1 MKTLACCYGTRPEFI
16 KIAPIVLELQRTHA
30 SIKPLLIC
38 SGQHEELLDG
48 LDTAFG
54 VRVVRSLDIRKIIG
68 PTDSLPLLAEASHTR
83 FAQALQSIN
92 PDGVL
97 VQGDAASSFLTA
109 FAAFHLHIPVF
120 YVEAGLRTYDL
131 EQPFPEEAYRQLTS
145 RLASYCFA
153 PTEENKKN
161 LLREGISKDRI
172 FVTGN
177 TIVDA
182 LEMIVKGPFPPA
194 TPVGGSRQ
202 GRTFTYFPWLKKMA
216 YRRLILVTIH
226 RRENQGEILQRM
238 LRALRRIQGKYPD
251 DLFVFSV
258 HPNPNVR
265 IPVYSRLKNNPRFV
279 LINPPRYVQF
289 LSLLS
294 VTSVVMTDSG
304 GIQEEAPSFGVPAL
318 VLRNK
323 TERVEGLTTGW
334 SFLAGTEE
342 QGIID
347 TFERLN
353 SWKKPKTGNPY
364 GDGKA
369 AARIA
374 KIISNI
380 LRVQG

>member
-16 KIAPIVLELQRTHA
+16 KIAPIVLELQRKYT

-54 VRVVRSLDIRKIIG
+54 IRVVRSLDIRKIIG

-97 VQGDAASSFLTA
+97 VQGDAASSFLAA

-153 PTEENKKN
+153 PTIVSQQN
-161 LLREGISKDRI
+161 LLNEGIAANRI
-172 FVTGN
+172 FVVGN
-177 TIVDA
+177 TVVDA
-182 LEMIVKGPFPPA
+182 VNFFNSHLQKNGIERLY
-194 TPVGGSRQ
+194 TEN
-202 GRTFTYFPWLKKMA
+202 FPWMRQRE
-216 YRRLILVTIH
+216 YRRLILVTVH
-226 RRENQGEILQRM
+226 RRENQGKVLHGI
-238 LRALRRIQGKYPD
+238 LRALLAIQKKHPG

-258 HPNPNVR
+258 HPNPKVR
-265 IPVYSRLKNNPRFV
+265 LAVYSMLKNNPRFV
-279 LINPPRYVQF
+279 LIHPPRYFHF
-289 LSLLS
+289 LTLLRRAS
-294 VTSVVMTDSG
+294 IVMTDSG
-304 GIQEEAPSFGVPAL
+304 GMQEEAPSFGIPTL
-318 VLRNK
+318 VLRRK
-323 TERVEGLTTGW
+323 TERVEGIKSGW
-334 SFLAGTEE
+334 SVLAGV
-342 QGIID
+342 D
-347 TFERLN
+347 TGSIMDAFERLD
-353 SWKKPKTGNPY
+353 SWKKPRTGNPY

-369 AARIA
+369 AKRIA
-374 KIISNI
+374 KIINEHI
-380 LRVQG
+380 

>member
-16 KIAPIVLELQRTHA
+16 KIAPIVLELQRMHA
-30 SIKPLLIC
+30 SIKPLLIS

-83 FAQALQSIN
+83 FAQVLQSIN

-97 VQGDAASSFLTA
+97 VQGDAASSFLAA

-153 PTEENKKN
+153 STEENKKN
-161 LLREGISKDRI
+161 LLREGISKDKI
-172 FVTGN
+172 FVVGN
-177 TIVDA
+177 TVVDA
-182 LEMIVKGPFPPA
+182 VEFLMSKLKKKKRETILKKN
-194 TPVGGSRQ
+194 
-202 GRTFTYFPWLKKMA
+202 FPWLETMS

-238 LRALRRIQGKYPD
+238 LQALLTIQGKHPD
-251 DLFVFSV
+251 DLFIFSV
-258 HPNPNVR
+258 HPNPHVR

-279 LINPPRYVQF
+279 LINPPRYAHF
-289 LSLLS
+289 LTLLS
-294 VTSVVMTDSG
+294 AVSAVMTDSG

-334 SFLAGTEE
+334 SFLAGTAE

-347 TFERLN
+347 TFEQLN
-353 SWKKPKTGNPY
+353 TWKKPKTGNPY

-369 AARIA
+369 ATRVA
-374 KIISNI
+374 KIVSNMLSI
-380 LRVQG
+380 QG

>member
-1 MKTLACCYGTRPEFI
+1 MKKTIACCYGTRPEFI
-16 KIAPIVLELQRTHA
+16 KIAPIVLGLERGFP
-30 SIKPLLIC
+30 SIKPLMVC
-38 SGQHEELLDG
+38 SGQHEALLDG
-48 LDTAFG
+48 LNKEFG
-54 VRVVRSLDIRKIIG
+54 IYVDHLLDIRKIIG
-68 PTDSLPLLAEASHTR
+68 PTDNLPLLAEASHTR
-83 FAQALQSIN
+83 YARALESLR
-92 PDGVL
+92 PDSVL
-97 VQGDAASSFLTA
+97 VQGDAASSFLA
-109 FAAFHLHIPVF
+109 ALAAFHLHIPIF
-120 YVEAGLRTYDL
+120 YIEAGLRTYDL
-131 EQPFPEEAYRQLTS
+131 EQPFPEEAYRQMTS
-145 RLASYCFA
+145 RLASYYFA

-161 LLREGISKDRI
+161 LLREGISKDKI
-172 FVTGN
+172 FVVGN
-177 TIVDA
+177 TVVDA
-182 LEMIVKGPFPPA
+182 VEFLMSKLKNKKRETILKKN
-194 TPVGGSRQ
+194 
-202 GRTFTYFPWLKKMA
+202 FPWLETMA

-265 IPVYSRLKNNPRFV
+265 IPVYSQLKNNSRFI
-279 LINPPRYVQF
+279 LINPPRYAHF
-289 LSLLS
+289 LVLLS
-294 VTSVVMTDSG
+294 AVSAVMTDSG

-369 AARIA
+369 AARVA